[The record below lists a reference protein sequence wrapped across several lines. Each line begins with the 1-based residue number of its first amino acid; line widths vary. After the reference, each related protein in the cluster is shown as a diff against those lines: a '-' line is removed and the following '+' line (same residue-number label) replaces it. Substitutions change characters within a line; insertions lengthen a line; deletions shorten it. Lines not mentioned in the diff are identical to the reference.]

1 MLSPRLEQLFNFL
14 EQAPNDSFTI
24 YSIAYEY
31 LSQNQLQEAISY
43 FFKLKALDPDYTGLY
58 YHLGKTLEKQEKLD
72 DAIKIYQEGVAVALK
87 NKDRNAHRELL
98 NALNQAMGLD
108 DDF

>member
-14 EQAPNDSFTI
+14 EQAPDDTFTI
-24 YSIAYEY
+24 YSIAFEYMIQNDLTKAYEY
-31 LSQNQLQEAISY
+31 FQ
-43 FFKLKALDPDYTGLY
+43 KLKAVDPQYTGLY
-58 YHLGKTLEKQEKLD
+58 YHLGKTLEKMNQLEE
-72 DAIKIYQEGVAVALK
+72 AINVYREGIPVALK

-98 NALNQAMGLD
+98 NALNEALEES